1 MPRPNRGSIDVRAQV
16 DGAQTFYLR
25 LTVDG
30 RRHRVRLGSDREG
43 WTRGR
48 AMVALEEQLAE
59 IRAGTWQRAELAAD
73 PSAGEENDL
82 TFRAYASSW
91 LEDNVLEWRP
101 STVRDV
107 KWRLESH
114 LLPHVGEIGLSTFD
128 ITRVTAVKTTL
139 LKESRRISERIEAGV
154 VERDAHN
161 MPLRPLSHESIN
173 KILALLSRI
182 LDDAIERGYLRD
194 NPGRR
199 VRRLRHHTPRRPILQ
214 PHEVRAMFD
223 AADRLDRRATGVTD
237 KVLQVAELRSEGLT
251 YPQIA
256 SRLSIALS
264 TAHYRQSRYEQ
275 AGDPVPFFRVWVRVL
290 CAAGLRIDE
299 ACRARRCDVDL
310 IANCLHVG
318 HAKTA
323 AGVRTVQLTPDTVAD
338 LKRYLEM
345 TSGRPATGPLLPTS
359 NGTRYEGSN
368 AAVSIIKPLV
378 AQTNLVLA
386 ERNQPALR
394 DGVTAHALRKTYFT
408 FCTKPEPR
416 RAGSP
421 TKAATPTPRHRC
433 GSTPNRC
440 ATANEASTA
449 KPSTTCSTAAT
460 GAGRDTRRTESSPR
474 HDPRL
479 GKSPTARR
487 RSVGEPNRR
496 TILDRG
502 GHPSILSDHAPRC
515 TEHRCSA
522 ARGSTLDRGGSCR
535 ARAPRPARGA
545 SRDR

>member
-16 DGAQTFYLR
+16 DGARTFYLR

-59 IRAGTWQRAELAAD
+59 IRAGTWQRAELAAG
-73 PSAGEENDL
+73 PSSEDNDL

-91 LEDNVLEWRP
+91 LEDNMLEWRP

-114 LLPHVGEIGLSTFD
+114 LLPHVGEVRLSTFD
-128 ITRVTAVKTTL
+128 ITRLTAVKTTL
-139 LKESRRISERIEAGV
+139 LKESRRISERLEAGV

-182 LDDAIERGYLRD
+182 LDDALERGYLRD

-199 VRRLRHHTPRRPILQ
+199 VRRLRHRTPRRPILE
-214 PHEVRAMFD
+214 PHEVRAMFE

-237 KVLQVAELRSEGLT
+237 KVLQVAELRRDGLT

-264 TAHYRQSRYEQ
+264 TAHYRQKRYEL
-275 AGDPVPFFRVWVRVL
+275 AGDPIPFYRVWVRVL

-310 IANCLHVG
+310 IANCLRVG
-318 HAKTA
+318 QAKTP
-323 AGVRTVQLTPDTVAD
+323 AGVRAVQLTPDTVAD

-368 AAVSIIKPLV
+368 ASVSIIKPLV
-378 AQTNLVLA
+378 AQTNVVLA

-394 DGVTAHALRKTYFT
+394 DGVSAHALRKTFFT
-408 FCTKPEPR
+408 FLHEAGAPPR
-416 RAGSP
+416 WVADQGGHADPSTSLRIYTESLRDRERSQHGKAFDDLLNGSP
-421 TKAATPTPRHRC
+421 GHRANHTP
-433 GSTPNRC
+433 S
-440 ATANEASTA
+440 
-449 KPSTTCSTAAT
+449 
-460 GAGRDTRRTESSPR
+460 
-474 HDPRL
+474 
-479 GKSPTARR
+479 
-487 RSVGEPNRR
+487 
-496 TILDRG
+496 
-502 GHPSILSDHAPRC
+502 
-515 TEHRCSA
+515 
-522 ARGSTLDRGGSCR
+522 
-535 ARAPRPARGA
+535 
-545 SRDR
+545 